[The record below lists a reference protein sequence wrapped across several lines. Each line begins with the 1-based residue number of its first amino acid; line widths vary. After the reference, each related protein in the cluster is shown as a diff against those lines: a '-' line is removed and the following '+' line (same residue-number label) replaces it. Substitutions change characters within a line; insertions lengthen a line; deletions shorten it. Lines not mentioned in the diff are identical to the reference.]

1 MIEKIN
7 NNKILFFLANFL
19 NTTIIVMITY
29 ILVDL
34 FSCNVIYKKEFIF
47 SVDRHLISQ
56 IMVGFFTA
64 VFLIA
69 MKINDEKKTKSTKK

>member
-1 MIEKIN
+1 MEKIN
-7 NNKILFFLANFL
+7 NNKILFFFANFL
-19 NTTIIVMITY
+19 NTTIIAIIVY

-34 FSCNVIYKKEFIF
+34 FSCYVIYKKEFIF

-64 VFLIA
+64 VFLTVL
-69 MKINDEKKTKSTKK
+69 KNNDEKKTKSSKE